1 MTRRAKEFSLSQRA
15 RDSDFSTNVQE
26 RGKFL
31 MEEAHHLNQDIA
43 YRDRRVVRGALI
55 AQLGGN
61 DPFYMAHA
69 AQLLRPYVRR
79 C

>member
-1 MTRRAKEFSLSQRA
+1 
-15 RDSDFSTNVQE
+15 
-26 RGKFL
+26 

-79 C
+79 CW